1 MTAVVMN
8 HRFAAR
14 RRLRSWA
21 TVHSPAAAPDLDGL
35 LVLAADGDRGAFE
48 TLYRSLASSVYGIVL
63 ATLRDPAM
71 SEEVAQDVFVEV
83 WRTAARFD
91 PERGSAK
98 AWVVTMARRRAVDR
112 VRSEQSARDRVAEVG
127 VKSVEPSTDVT
138 FEAVER
144 SEDRG
149 EVTAALGVLSDLQRD
164 VIERAF
170 FGDRTYRE
178 VAEDLGLP
186 LGTVKTRMR
195 DALLRLGRE
204 MGAER

>member
-1 MTAVVMN
+1 MSTATI
-8 HRFAAR
+8 HHPFSAR
-14 RRLRSWA
+14 RGLRSWV
-21 TVHSPAAAPDLDGL
+21 TVHSQAAAPDLDGL
-35 LVLAADGDRGAFE
+35 LVLAAEGDRTAFE
-48 TLYRSLASSVYGIVL
+48 NLYRSLASSVYGIVL

-83 WRTAARFD
+83 WRTAGRFD
-91 PERGSAK
+91 PERGSAQ
-98 AWVVTMARRRAVDR
+98 AWIVTMARRRAVDR
-112 VRSEQSARDRVAEVG
+112 VRSEQAARDRVAEVG
-127 VKSVEPSTDVT
+127 AGSLEPPADVT

-149 EVTAALGVLSDLQRD
+149 EVSAALGVLTELQRD

-178 VAEDLGLP
+178 VAADLGVP

-204 MGAER
+204 MGADR